1 MNLNDNA
8 SFTTI
13 DSHNY
18 LGEIDN
24 LPAQLE
30 KAYQRGLSLSV
41 PPWQGIQKVLI
52 AGMGGSAIGGD
63 LLVAYTAPFCPLPM
77 LVQRNYTLPAWAH
90 GPETLVIASSHSG
103 NTEETLA
110 AFDLAQ
116 ETHCRILAL
125 CTGGKLA
132 EKARAANL
140 PLWTFEHAGQPRAA
154 VGFSVGLLLALLT
167 KLGLIPEQ
175 GAELATALSAMR
187 KQQEMLMPQVPV
199 AQNLAKRLALQLA
212 GHWVMVFG
220 ADVFEPVAR
229 RWKTQVNELAKAW
242 AGYEVLPEADHNSL
256 AGLQQPQANLP
267 AAMALFLRG
276 SSNHVRNQL
285 RVERTQNAYQ
295 HAGVS
300 TALVE
305 APGDSA
311 LAQQWTA
318 LHLGD
323 YTAYYLA
330 MLYEINPTTI
340 PTLVEFKQELSKL

>member
-1 MNLNDNA
+1 MDLNDNP
-8 SFTTI
+8 SFTTL
-13 DSHNY
+13 DTNNY

-24 LPAQLE
+24 LPAQLQN
-30 KAYQRGLSLSV
+30 AYQTGLSLSV

-63 LLVAYTAPFCPLPM
+63 LLIAYTAPFCPLPM
-77 LVQRNYTLPAWAH
+77 VVQRNYTLPAWAH

-116 ETHCRILAL
+116 ENRCRILAL

-132 EKARAANL
+132 EQARAANI

-154 VGFSVGLLLALLT
+154 VGFSFGLLLALLT
-167 KLGLIPEQ
+167 KLGFIPEQ
-175 GAELATALSAMR
+175 GAELAKALSAMR
-187 KQQEMLMPQVPV
+187 KQQEALTPQVPV
-199 AQNLAKRLALQLA
+199 AQNMAKRLALQLA
-212 GHWVMVFG
+212 EHWVMIFG
-220 ADVFEPVAR
+220 ADVLEPVAR
-229 RWKTQVNELAKAW
+229 RWKTQVNELAKTW
-242 AGYEVLPEADHNSL
+242 AQYEVLPEADHNSL
-256 AGLQQPQANLP
+256 AGLQQPKGNLP
-267 AAMALFLRG
+267 SAVALFLRG
-276 SSNHVRNQL
+276 SSNHARNQL
-285 RVERTQNAYQ
+285 RVELTQNAYQ
-295 HAGVS
+295 HEGVS

-305 APGDSA
+305 AQGDSA

-330 MLYEINPTTI
+330 MLYEIDPTPI
-340 PTLVEFKQELSKL
+340 PALVEFKKQLAER